1 MEAIYI
7 EGEIIAILPETRGV
21 SAKGEW
27 VSQDFVLKTDDN
39 YPKNI
44 CFTILGANKIKE
56 ANIRI
61 GDVVSIGVNIES
73 REFNGRWYTSI
84 KAWSVKR
91 KFEAQAAKQAPP
103 APTPQPSQP
112 TQTQTSSSVD
122 NTDDLPF

>member
-7 EGEIIAILPETRGV
+7 EGQITAILPETRGV

-44 CFTILGANKIKE
+44 CFTILGADKIKE

-61 GDVVSIGVNIES
+61 GDVVSIGVNLES
-73 REFNGRWYTSI
+73 REFKGRWYTSI

-103 APTPQPSQP
+103 SPTPQPSQP

-122 NTDDLPF
+122 NTDELPF

>member
-7 EGEIIAILPETRGV
+7 EGQITTILPENRGMGQ
-21 SAKGEW
+21 KGEW
-27 VSQDFVLKTDDN
+27 VSQDFVLKTEDN

-44 CFTILGANKIKE
+44 CFTILGADKIKE

-61 GDVVSIGVNIES
+61 GDVVSIGVNLES

-91 KFEAQAAKQAPP
+91 KFEAQAAKQAPS

-112 TQTQTSSSVD
+112 TQNYSSINQSAAD
-122 NTDDLPF
+122 ALPF

>member
-7 EGEIIAILPETRGV
+7 EGEIIAILPETKGV

-27 VSQDFVLKTDDN
+27 ISQDFVLETEEN

-44 CFTILGANKIKE
+44 CFSVFGASKIKE

-84 KAWSVKR
+84 KAWSVK
-91 KFEAQAAKQAPP
+91 KKSEARQQQST
-103 APTPQPSQP
+103 PTPPPSSKPKQNYAS
-112 TQTQTSSSVD
+112 TSQD
-122 NTDDLPF
+122 DTDALPF

>member
-7 EGEIIAILPETRGV
+7 EGQITTILPENRGMGQ
-21 SAKGEW
+21 KGEW
-27 VSQDFVLKTDDN
+27 VSQDFVLKTEDN

-44 CFTILGANKIKE
+44 CFTIFGADKIKE

-61 GDVVSIGVNIES
+61 GDVVSIGVNLES

-103 APTPQPSQP
+103 VPTPQSSQP
-112 TQTQTSSSVD
+112 TQNFSSMSQSAAD
-122 NTDDLPF
+122 ALPF

>member
-7 EGEIIAILPETRGV
+7 EGQITAILPETRGV
-21 SAKGEW
+21 GQRGEW

-44 CFTILGANKIKE
+44 CFTILGADKIKE
-56 ANIRI
+56 ANIKI

-84 KAWSVKR
+84 KAWSVKK

-122 NTDDLPF
+122 NTNNLPF

>member
-7 EGEIIAILPETRGV
+7 EGQITAILPETRGV
-21 SAKGEW
+21 GQRGEW

-44 CFTILGANKIKE
+44 CFTILGADKIKE
-56 ANIRI
+56 ANIKI

-91 KFEAQAAKQAPP
+91 KFEAQAAKQAPS
-103 APTPQPSQP
+103 ALTPQPSQP
-112 TQTQTSSSVD
+112 IQNYSSINQSAAD
-122 NTDDLPF
+122 ALPF

>member
-1 MEAIYI
+1 MEGIYI
-7 EGEIIAILPETRGV
+7 EGQITAILPETRGV
-21 SAKGEW
+21 GQRGEW

-44 CFTILGANKIKE
+44 CFTILGADKIKE
-56 ANIRI
+56 ANIKI

-122 NTDDLPF
+122 NTDNLPF

>member
-7 EGEIIAILPETRGV
+7 EGQITAILPEARGV

-27 VSQDFVLKTDDN
+27 ISQDFVLKTEDN

-44 CFTILGANKIKE
+44 CFTIFGADKIKE

-61 GDVVSIGVNIES
+61 GDVVSIGVNLES

-112 TQTQTSSSVD
+112 TQNYSSINQSAAD
-122 NTDDLPF
+122 ALPF

>member
-7 EGEIIAILPETRGV
+7 EGQITAILPETRGV
-21 SAKGEW
+21 GQRGEW

-44 CFTILGANKIKE
+44 CFTILGADKIKE
-56 ANIRI
+56 ANIKI

-84 KAWSVKR
+84 KAWSVK
-91 KFEAQAAKQAPP
+91 KKSEARQQQSE
-103 APTPQPSQP
+103 PTPPPSSKPKQNYAS
-112 TQTQTSSSVD
+112 TSQD
-122 NTDDLPF
+122 DTDTLPF

>member
-1 MEAIYI
+1 MEGIYI
-7 EGEIIAILPETRGV
+7 EGQITAILPETRGV
-21 SAKGEW
+21 GQRGEW

-44 CFTILGANKIKE
+44 CFTILGADKIKE
-56 ANIRI
+56 ANIKI

-84 KAWSVKR
+84 KAWSVKK

-122 NTDDLPF
+122 NTDNLPF

>member
-7 EGEIIAILPETRGV
+7 EGQITAILPENRGV
-21 SAKGEW
+21 GQRGEW

-44 CFTILGANKIKE
+44 CFTILGADKIKE

-61 GDVVSIGVNIES
+61 GDVVSIGVNLES

-84 KAWSVKR
+84 KAWSVK
-91 KFEAQAAKQAPP
+91 KKSEARQQQST
-103 APTPQPSQP
+103 PTPPPSSKPKQNYAS
-112 TQTQTSSSVD
+112 TSQD
-122 NTDDLPF
+122 DTDALPF

>member
-7 EGEIIAILPETRGV
+7 EGQITAILPKTRGV
-21 SAKGEW
+21 GQRGEW

-44 CFTILGANKIKE
+44 CFTILGADKIKE
-56 ANIRI
+56 ANIKI

>member
-7 EGEIIAILPETRGV
+7 EGQITTILPENRGMGQ
-21 SAKGEW
+21 KGEW
-27 VSQDFVLKTDDN
+27 VSQDFVLKTEDN

-44 CFTILGANKIKE
+44 CFTIFGADKIKE

-61 GDVVSIGVNIES
+61 GDVVSIGVNLES
-73 REFNGRWYTSI
+73 REFNGRWYTAI

-112 TQTQTSSSVD
+112 TQNYSSINQSAAD
-122 NTDDLPF
+122 ALPF

>member
-7 EGEIIAILPETRGV
+7 QGHITTILPENRGMGQ
-21 SAKGEW
+21 KGEW
-27 VSQDFVLKTDDN
+27 VSQDFVLKTEDN

-44 CFTILGANKIKE
+44 CFTIFGADKIKE

-61 GDVVSIGVNIES
+61 GDVVSIGVNLES

-112 TQTQTSSSVD
+112 TQNYSSINQSAAD
-122 NTDDLPF
+122 ALPF

>member
-27 VSQDFVLKTDDN
+27 ISQDFVLKTEEN

-44 CFTILGANKIKE
+44 CFSVFGASKIKE

-61 GDVVSIGVNIES
+61 GDVVSIGVNLES

-84 KAWSVKR
+84 KAWSVK
-91 KFEAQAAKQAPP
+91 KKSEAKQQST
-103 APTPQPSQP
+103 PTPPPSQARQSYSAP
-112 TQTQTSSSVD
+112 KTNNDS
-122 NTDDLPF
+122 TDDLPF

>member
-7 EGEIIAILPETRGV
+7 EGKIFAILPETKGM

-27 VSQDFVLKTDDN
+27 VSQDFVLKTEED

-44 CFTILGANKIKE
+44 CFTIFGVDKIKE
-56 ANIRI
+56 ANIRV
-61 GDVVSIGVNIES
+61 GDVVSIGVNLES
-73 REFNGRWYTSI
+73 REFKGRWYTSI

-112 TQTQTSSSVD
+112 TQNYSSINQSAAD
-122 NTDDLPF
+122 ALPF

>member
-7 EGEIIAILPETRGV
+7 EGQITTILPENRGMGQ
-21 SAKGEW
+21 KGEW
-27 VSQDFVLKTDDN
+27 VSQDFVLKTEDN

-44 CFTILGANKIKE
+44 CFTIFGADKIKE

-61 GDVVSIGVNIES
+61 GDVVSIGVNLES

-91 KFEAQAAKQAPP
+91 KFEAQAAKQAPS

-112 TQTQTSSSVD
+112 TQNYSSINQSAAD
-122 NTDDLPF
+122 ALPF

>member
-7 EGEIIAILPETRGV
+7 EGQITAILPETRGV
-21 SAKGEW
+21 GQRGEW
-27 VSQDFVLKTDDN
+27 VSQDFVLKTNDN

-44 CFTILGANKIKE
+44 CFTILGADKIKE
-56 ANIRI
+56 ANIKI

-84 KAWSVKR
+84 KAWSVKK
-91 KFEAQAAKQAPP
+91 KFEAQAAKQASP

-122 NTDDLPF
+122 NTADLPF

>member
-27 VSQDFVLKTDDN
+27 ISQDFVLKTDDS

-44 CFTILGANKIKE
+44 SFSIFGADKIKE
-56 ANIRI
+56 ANIKI

-112 TQTQTSSSVD
+112 TQTQTSSSAD

>member
-7 EGEIIAILPETRGV
+7 EGQITAILPETRGV
-21 SAKGEW
+21 GQRGEW
-27 VSQDFVLKTDDN
+27 VSQDFVLKTNDN

-44 CFTILGANKIKE
+44 CFTILGADKIKE

-61 GDVVSIGVNIES
+61 GDVVSIGVNLES

-122 NTDDLPF
+122 NTDNLPF

>member
-7 EGEIIAILPETRGV
+7 EGQITAILPETRGV
-21 SAKGEW
+21 GQRGEW

-44 CFTILGANKIKE
+44 CFTILGADKIKE

-84 KAWSVKR
+84 KAWSVKK
-91 KFEAQAAKQAPP
+91 KFEAQAAKQASP
-103 APTPQPSQP
+103 ASTPQPSQP

-122 NTDDLPF
+122 NTADLPF

>member
-7 EGEIIAILPETRGV
+7 EGKIFAILPETKGM

-27 VSQDFVLKTDDN
+27 VSQVFVLKTEED

-44 CFTILGANKIKE
+44 CFTILGADKIKE
-56 ANIRI
+56 ANIKI

-84 KAWSVKR
+84 KAWSVK
-91 KFEAQAAKQAPP
+91 KKSEARQQQSE
-103 APTPQPSQP
+103 PTPPPSSKPKQNYAS
-112 TQTQTSSSVD
+112 TSQD
-122 NTDDLPF
+122 DTDTLPF

>member
-7 EGEIIAILPETRGV
+7 EGQITAILPETRGV
-21 SAKGEW
+21 GQRGEW

-44 CFTILGANKIKE
+44 CFTILGADKIKE

>member
-7 EGEIIAILPETRGV
+7 EGQITAILPETRGV
-21 SAKGEW
+21 GQRGEW

-44 CFTILGANKIKE
+44 CFTILGADKIKE

-61 GDVVSIGVNIES
+61 GDVVSIGVNLES
-73 REFNGRWYTSI
+73 REFKGRWYTSI
-84 KAWSVKR
+84 KAWSVKK

-112 TQTQTSSSVD
+112 IQTQTSSSVD

>member
-7 EGEIIAILPETRGV
+7 EGEIIAILPETKGV

-27 VSQDFVLKTDDN
+27 ISQDFVLKTEEN

-44 CFTILGANKIKE
+44 CFSVFGTSKIKE

-61 GDVVSIGVNIES
+61 GDVVSIGVNLES

-84 KAWSVKR
+84 KAWSVK
-91 KFEAQAAKQAPP
+91 KKSEARQQQST
-103 APTPQPSQP
+103 PTPPPSSKRKQNYAS
-112 TQTQTSSSVD
+112 TSQD
-122 NTDDLPF
+122 DTDALPF

>member
-7 EGEIIAILPETRGV
+7 EGQITAILPETRGV
-21 SAKGEW
+21 GQRGEW

-44 CFTILGANKIKE
+44 CFTILGADKIKE

-61 GDVVSIGVNIES
+61 GDVVSIGVNLES
-73 REFNGRWYTSI
+73 REFKGRWYTSI
-84 KAWSVKR
+84 KAWSVK
-91 KFEAQAAKQAPP
+91 KKSKGQAAKQAPP

-112 TQTQTSSSVD
+112 TQTQTSSSAD

>member
-7 EGEIIAILPETRGV
+7 EGQIIAILPETKGV

-27 VSQDFVLKTDDN
+27 ISQDFVLKTEEN

-44 CFTILGANKIKE
+44 CFSVFGASKIKE

-112 TQTQTSSSVD
+112 TQNYSSISQSAAD
-122 NTDDLPF
+122 ALPF

>member
-7 EGEIIAILPETRGV
+7 EGQITAILPETRGV
-21 SAKGEW
+21 GQRGEW

-44 CFTILGANKIKE
+44 CFTILGADKIKE

-61 GDVVSIGVNIES
+61 GDVVSIGVNLES
-73 REFNGRWYTSI
+73 REFKGRWYTSI
-84 KAWSVKR
+84 KAWSVKK

-112 TQTQTSSSVD
+112 TQTQTFSSVD

>member
-7 EGEIIAILPETRGV
+7 EGQITTILPENRGMGQ
-21 SAKGEW
+21 KGEW
-27 VSQDFVLKTDDN
+27 VSQDFVLKTEDN

-44 CFTILGANKIKE
+44 CFTIFGADKIKE

-61 GDVVSIGVNIES
+61 GDVVSIGVNLES

-112 TQTQTSSSVD
+112 TQNYSSINQSAAD
-122 NTDDLPF
+122 ALPF

>member
-7 EGEIIAILPETRGV
+7 EGQITAILPETRGV
-21 SAKGEW
+21 GQRGEW

-44 CFTILGANKIKE
+44 CFTILGADKIKE

-84 KAWSVKR
+84 KAWSVKK

>member
-7 EGEIIAILPETRGV
+7 EGQITAILPETRGV
-21 SAKGEW
+21 GQRGEW

-44 CFTILGANKIKE
+44 CFTILGADKIKE

-61 GDVVSIGVNIES
+61 GDVVSIGVNLES

-84 KAWSVKR
+84 KAWSVKK
-91 KFEAQAAKQAPP
+91 KFESQAAKQTPP